1 MFKVGDRVIAIKG
14 QTTLGIKEGDKATV
28 MAIGLSLDVT
38 DIFINTDKLNN
49 YNQPNHNGN
58 GLLYTSKS
66 LKLLYHVG
74 KWSDN
79 EIDYLHSYYRRKSI
93 TEIAESLQRT
103 YSSIQSKAQS
113 EGLHKHPRRNYNE
126 CDISAIKHM
135 LVDRLPIDIIGI
147 NLHRSKS
154 SIGGKIA
161 LMRKREELQI

>member
-14 QTTLGIKEGDKATV
+14 QPTLGIKVGDKATV
-28 MAIGLSLDVT
+28 MRIGLNLDVT
-38 DIFINTDKLNN
+38 DTFINTDKLNN
-49 YNQPNHNGN
+49 YNHPDYNGN
-58 GLLYTSKS
+58 GLLYDSKS
-66 LKLLYHVG
+66 LELLYHVG
-74 KWSDN
+74 RWTDT

-103 YSSIQSKAQS
+103 YSAIQSKAYS

-135 LVDRLPIDIIGI
+135 LVDCTPIAIIGI

-161 LMRKREELQI
+161 LMRKRKELQL